1 MRIIGL
7 YLSFIPFSIKKKTG
21 MERET
26 QHKKERFPSW
36 KSGPIGTMCHHVVG
50 DPSWAPHP
58 TSPTP

>member
-26 QHKKERFPSW
+26 QHKKRKVPIMEKWAHWNHVPSC
-36 KSGPIGTMCHHVVG
+36 GG
-50 DPSWAPHP
+50 
-58 TSPTP
+58 